1 MSEQNFNQKLS
12 DDIHLLGDVLGKVIR
27 KQAGIDI
34 FEMEERLRALTK
46 ARRLDADLEIDDA
59 VMQRVAQLDAGEAEM
74 IGRAFTTYFAL
85 VNLAEEHHRVR
96 VLRQRE
102 REAYPAPRRESLA
115 DAIATLWRAGVDEY
129 EMASLLDKLQIEL
142 VFTAHP
148 TEAKRR
154 TNLSKLERIGQA
166 LYDRELHDLL
176 PAELDANL
184 DRISAEV
191 TALWVTEFSRTRKP
205 TVPDEVRTGLYFI
218 DETLWEAIP
227 RIYEA
232 MEKALADYYPGL
244 QSPRRFLTLG
254 SWIGGDRDGNP
265 FVTTPVT
272 AETLRLH
279 RGLAVEKHRAA
290 AGTLNRV
297 LSMSAR
303 LTTVDQALLDAL
315 ELEGRRDSDHLK
327 FIQERYP
334 NEPYRLRAVLLAGDL
349 ARASADS
356 MAARLLGQSAEAPP
370 RMNTSDVLFDALAQ
384 IDSSLKKAGLDA
396 ISKVNLEPLLRQAD
410 VFGLHA
416 ARLDI
421 RQESE
426 FNTAV
431 LAELFV
437 KLGIHDDYAALDSA
451 ERTALL
457 TDLLQ
462 QDAPNLD
469 QLADLSDDSAETI
482 ALFQML
488 NRAVTLYGTTIIGP
502 YIISMTRGVDDV
514 LTPLLLAKWAGLC
527 LCGGVEGLAIAP
539 LFETRAD
546 LDAATGIMADL
557 FTHPIYADHLARL
570 DRQQMIMI
578 GYSDSNK
585 DAGFLAAQWEL
596 FLAQERLAAV
606 CRKHDVILTLFHGR
620 GGTIARGGGPTNRAI
635 LAQPAGSVNGR
646 IRITEQGEVIS
657 ERYSHPQIARRHL
670 EQLVNAVLLSSTDR
684 GSSSIN
690 PEWRTAMDEL
700 AGYAFKAYRTLV
712 YDTPELLVYWNQ
724 ATPIQEIS
732 QLRIG
737 SRPTRR
743 SPNRAFFRS
752 LRAIPWVFSWM
763 QSRHVLPGWY
773 GLGTALE
780 QFATDE
786 AHIDLLTAMYAG
798 WPFFQTA
805 IENAQVSLGKADMG
819 IARHYANLVEDERVR
834 EMIYGDISAE
844 FNRTQRWILRITGQ
858 NELLGNAKTLQRSI
872 RLRNPYVDPLN
883 FIQIDLLRKLRAMD
897 DLESEEAKRVMRA
910 AFVTINGVASGL
922 KNTG

>member
-1 MSEQNFNQKLS
+1 MSEEIFKQKLS
-12 DDIHLLGDVLGKVIR
+12 DDIHLLGNVLGKVIR
-27 KQAGIDI
+27 QQAGIDI
-34 FEMEERLRALTK
+34 YEMEERLRALTK
-46 ARRLDADLEIDDA
+46 VRRLDADPAIDDA
-59 VMQRVAQLDAGEAEM
+59 VMQRVAQLDPGEAEM
-74 IGRAFTTYFAL
+74 IGRAFTMYFAL

-96 VLRQRE
+96 VLRHRE
-102 REAYPAPRRESLA
+102 REAYPMPRSESLA
-115 DAIATLWRAGVDEY
+115 DAIATMWRAGVEEH
-129 EMASLLDKLQIEL
+129 EMAQLLDKLHIEL

-176 PAELDANL
+176 PNELDANL
-184 DRISAEV
+184 ERISAEV

-205 TVPDEVRTGLYFI
+205 TVPDEVRTGLFFI
-218 DETLWEAIP
+218 DSTLWDAIP
-227 RIYEA
+227 RIYES
-232 MEKALADYYPGL
+232 MEKALAEYYPNL
-244 QSPRRFLTLG
+244 ETPRRFLTLG

-290 AGTLNRV
+290 ASTLNRV

-315 ELEGRRDSDHLK
+315 EQAGRRDSDHLK

-334 NEPYRLRAVLLAGDL
+334 NEPYRLRAALLAGDL
-349 ARASADS
+349 GRASADS
-356 MAARLLGQSAEAPP
+356 MAARLLGQSDAPAP

-384 IDSSLKKAGLDA
+384 IDTSLKKAGLDA
-396 ISKVNLEPLLRQAD
+396 ISKVNLEPLMRQAD

-437 KLGIHDDYAALDSA
+437 KLGIHDDYVGLDSA

-457 TDLLQ
+457 TELLQ
-462 QDAPNLD
+462 GETPDLD
-469 QLADLSDDSAETI
+469 QLDGLSENSAETI
-482 ALFQML
+482 ALFQLL
-488 NRAVTLYGTTIIGP
+488 NRAVSLYGTTIIGP

-514 LTPLLLAKWAGLC
+514 LTPLLLAKWTGLC

-546 LDAATGIMADL
+546 LDAAADIMGDL
-557 FTHPIYADHLARL
+557 FTHPIYAEHLARL
-570 DRQQMIMI
+570 DRQQTIMI

-596 FLAQERLAAV
+596 FLAQERLADV
-606 CRKHDVILTLFHGR
+606 CRQHEVTLTLFHGR
-620 GGTIARGGGPTNRAI
+620 GGTIARGGGPTNRAV
-635 LAQPAGSVNGR
+635 LAQPAGSVDGR

-670 EQLVNAVLLSSTDR
+670 EQLVNAVLLSS
-684 GSSSIN
+684 SSRSHN
-690 PEWRTAMDEL
+690 VVKAKWRAAMDEL
-700 AGYAFKAYRTLV
+700 AESSFKAYRKLV
-712 YDTPELLVYWNQ
+712 YETPELLVYWNQ

-743 SPNRAFFRS
+743 SPDRAFFRS

-773 GLGTALE
+773 GFG
-780 QFATDE
+780 DG
-786 AHIDLLTAMYAG
+786 DG
-798 WPFFQTA
+798 A
-805 IENAQVSLGKADMG
+805 ICHV
-819 IARHYANLVEDERVR
+819 
-834 EMIYGDISAE
+834 
-844 FNRTQRWILRITGQ
+844 
-858 NELLGNAKTLQRSI
+858 
-872 RLRNPYVDPLN
+872 
-883 FIQIDLLRKLRAMD
+883 
-897 DLESEEAKRVMRA
+897 
-910 AFVTINGVASGL
+910 
-922 KNTG
+922 